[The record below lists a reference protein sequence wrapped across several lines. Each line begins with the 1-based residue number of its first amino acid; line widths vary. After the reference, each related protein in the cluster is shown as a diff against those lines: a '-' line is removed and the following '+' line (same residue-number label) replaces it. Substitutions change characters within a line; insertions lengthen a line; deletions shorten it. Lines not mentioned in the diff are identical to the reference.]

1 MGRRRIWP
9 KKPWANFARFLI
21 LFQTNLLIK
30 FTQPTTSRLSDIPE
44 EEGDRLPSGELI
56 EVEGTRLKISKK
68 LYKHAEKER
77 KNALKLVFDI
87 FKNFK

>member
-1 MGRRRIWP
+1 
-9 KKPWANFARFLI
+9 
-21 LFQTNLLIK
+21 
-30 FTQPTTSRLSDIPE
+30 LSDIPE

-77 KNALKLVFDI
+77 KNALKLVLIFLKSFKNLI
-87 FKNFK
+87 FKLDCTSREKYSKMKW